1 MRVGSNRW
9 RRYPWRP
16 GGGSVTLAV
25 TTDSGEVVGGMDTD
39 LGTFNPFDPAALQ
52 CPFPA
57 YARMRSDAP
66 VLHLP
71 ALGMYLVTRH
81 DLVLQVLRDTVT
93 YSSRFVV
100 TNVPGNPESRKR
112 LLEVF
117 EQGYPRVSTMLTAD
131 QPEHTRYRSL
141 VARAFHPRAIAE
153 LEPAIRS
160 IASRL
165 IDSWI
170 DRGSIEF
177 VEDFAVPLPVEV
189 IARALNVPDSR
200 LADFKRW
207 SDDSVAGIGTNVSI
221 DERVRAEMGVNEFQ
235 RYFAEQ
241 IEMRRAAPQDDL
253 LTNLLNARID
263 DNDAEVPDRRP
274 LDMAEMLSIVQ
285 QLLVAGNETT
295 TKMLTEMMRLLGEH
309 PEQWQMLKG
318 DPARIERI
326 VEETLRLS
334 TPTQGMFR
342 VVTTDTELGGCPLPK
357 GSRIVVV
364 FASANRDERLFAD
377 PDGFDPDRE
386 HLRDH
391 LAFGKGIHF
400 CIGANLS
407 RLEGRV
413 ALEELSK
420 RIDSFTLPGS
430 NTFEYFPSFILRGL
444 TRLDVDFE
452 PTANRQ

>member
-1 MRVGSNRW
+1 
-9 RRYPWRP
+9 
-16 GGGSVTLAV
+16 
-25 TTDSGEVVGGMDTD
+25 MDTD

-81 DLVLQVLRDTVT
+81 DLVLQVLRDTAT

-100 TNVPGNPESRKR
+100 TNVPGNPEARKR

-189 IARALNVPDSR
+189 IARALNVPYSR

-241 IEMRRAAPQDDL
+241 IEMRRAVPQDDL

-295 TKMLTEMMRLLGEH
+295 TKMLTEMMRLLGEY
-309 PEQWQMLKG
+309 PEQWRLLKD

-342 VVTTDTELGGCPLPK
+342 VVTSETELGGCPLPK

-444 TRLDVDFE
+444 TRLDVDFA
-452 PTANRQ
+452 PAGGTP